1 VGLDT
6 FKSMGSTIKEFPFLL
21 VPLTILGLMGYVI
34 LSFIVPLFVNTI
46 ITVIYGCW
54 LHKLLTMGGSC
65 G

>member
-1 VGLDT
+1 
-6 FKSMGSTIKEFPFLL
+6 MGSTIKEFPFLL

>member
-1 VGLDT
+1 MGLDT

-34 LSFIVPLFVNTI
+34 LSFIVPLFVDTI
-46 ITVIYGCW
+46 ITVIYSCW
-54 LHKLLTMGGSC
+54 LHRLLTLGGRC